1 MKKLLLLAC
10 VAGLGLG
17 SCNKKSNCPAYSGI
31 KDANRL
37 SSPVM
42 AQGPTAATDRQ

>member
-1 MKKLLLLAC
+1 MKKILLLAC
-10 VAGLGLG
+10 VAGLGL
-17 SCNKKSNCPAYSGI
+17 SACNKKSNCPAYSGI

-42 AQGPTAATDRQ
+42 AQAPTAAPDRQ